1 MNDVTYRYL
10 SMIEAFD
17 DDFQL
22 TKDKFEGK
30 ERFVMDL
37 PTSTRLM
44 GDIALLNR
52 LMYELRYGN
61 VKIMEV
67 DEYDKTTDRKNF

>member
-17 DDFQL
+17 ADFQL

-30 ERFVMDL
+30 ERFAMDL

-44 GDIALLNR
+44 DDIALLNR

-67 DEYDKTTDRKNF
+67 DEEP

>member
-17 DDFQL
+17 ADFQL

-44 GDIALLNR
+44 DDIALLNR

-67 DEYDKTTDRKNF
+67 DEEP